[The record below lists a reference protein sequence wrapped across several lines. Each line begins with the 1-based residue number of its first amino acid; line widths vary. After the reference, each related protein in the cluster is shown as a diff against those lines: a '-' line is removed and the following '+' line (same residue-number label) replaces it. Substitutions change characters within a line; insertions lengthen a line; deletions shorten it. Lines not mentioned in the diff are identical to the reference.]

1 MDEYMNR
8 SESSAPQMD
17 TDSSTAEDEKQP
29 KRYTLKSART
39 ALRRMEADL
48 DKKTEQIA
56 GLKKEIAELKP
67 KIRAMSALIE
77 QLQKAETEKKVH
89 DAFRMKSK
97 HMTSNQVLI
106 ALNLVQQLAGD
117 LDDMDIDE
125 LASMIRAKA
134 SDKKKGQETKTVD
147 TSSNFPFQTN
157 EKIGE

>member
-17 TDSSTAEDEKQP
+17 TDRPTAEDEKQP

-67 KIRAMSALIE
+67 KIRSMSALIE

-97 HMTSNQVLI
+97 HITSNQVLI

-125 LASMIRAKA
+125 LASMIREKA
-134 SDKKKGQETKTVD
+134 SAKKKGQETETVD

>member
-77 QLQKAETEKKVH
+77 QLQKSA
-89 DAFRMKSK
+89 AGILSGG
-97 HMTSNQVLI
+97 NGQAQV
-106 ALNLVQQLAGD
+106 
-117 LDDMDIDE
+117 
-125 LASMIRAKA
+125 
-134 SDKKKGQETKTVD
+134 
-147 TSSNFPFQTN
+147 
-157 EKIGE
+157 